1 MRFSG
6 DLRRSGWLKAAL
18 ISALLLLTSCQQQQ
32 QKALYS
38 DQPQCDSQF
47 ASLRDPVET
56 MMKDLSLPGAG
67 LLLIWKGQTVCEA
80 YFGEYNSDT
89 TVPIVSAA
97 KWLSAATILTLV
109 DDGTLSLD
117 DVVLKYLPYFP
128 GERGAITLRE
138 LLSHTSGIDLYNDCM
153 FQSYLT
159 LDECAR
165 QIAAMNLLA
174 SPGTQFNYSGAA
186 FSIAGRMAEVAAKK
200 PWAEIF
206 ETKMAE
212 PLALKVTTYGN
223 SMNPMLSEGYVSST
237 LREYGVFLK
246 MIAQDGISQEK
257 RILSENSIKEMKS
270 DQTTHAEIGYSPRDA
285 SLRYGLGIWRDL
297 AHPDGTPIQIS
308 SPGGGGFV
316 PWIDYD
322 RNLIGIV
329 MYYDRIER
337 VWPAVAAVQQG
348 AREIIDQVH

>member
-1 MRFSG
+1 MQ
-6 DLRRSGWLKAAL
+6 RSEWLKAAL
-18 ISALLLLTSCQQQQ
+18 ISALLLLPSCQQQE
-32 QKALYS
+32 KELYS
-38 DQPQCDSQF
+38 DQPRCDPKF
-47 ASLRDPVET
+47 ASLQDPVAK
-56 MMKDLSLPGAG
+56 MMKDLNLTGAG

-80 YFGEYNSDT
+80 YLGGYNQDT

-97 KWLSAATILTLV
+97 KWLSAATILTLA

-117 DVVLKYLPYFP
+117 DLVSKYLPYFP
-128 GERGAITLRE
+128 GEKGAITLRE

-153 FQSYLT
+153 FQSVLT

-165 QIAAMNLLA
+165 EVASMNLLA

-186 FSIAGRMAEVAAKK
+186 FSVAGRMAEVASKM

-206 ETKMAE
+206 STKMAQ
-212 PLALKVTTYGN
+212 PLGLKVTTYGK
-223 SMNPMLSEGYVSST
+223 SMNPMLSEGYVSSS

-246 MIAQDGISQEK
+246 MIAQNGISQGK
-257 RILSENSIKEMKS
+257 RILTQNSIQEMES
-270 DQTTHAEIGYSPRDA
+270 DQTTHAEIGYSPRDP

-297 AHPDGTPIQIS
+297 VHPDGRPAQIS

-329 MYYDRIER
+329 MFYDRIER

-348 AREIIDQVH
+348 ARDIIDQAH